1 MIQLYTK
8 KGCKNCDI
16 LKTVLTQNGI
26 DVETVSVGS
35 LEHIRKKYIDFDEQ
49 FDYINSFP
57 VLVNTIGNEN
67 DAPIILG
74 FEESMKMYNEELL
87 DKANNKYTLFP
98 INPKYQHMYELYKK
112 SRASYW
118 QPEEIDFSKDD
129 NDLIKLTGDEKN
141 FIQNILAFFAA
152 SDSLVLEN
160 IGCNFSQE
168 IQIQE
173 ILHCYAIQMGIEA
186 IHSETYSLL
195 LDRYIKNNDEKLKL
209 FNALKHIETIKTKG
223 AWVKKWTNQS
233 QMFAKRL
240 LAFICVEGIMFS
252 GSFCAIYWL
261 KDRGLLPGLCFANEL
276 ISRDEGLHTSVG
288 IEVYKLLNH
297 KLKASEVYEIVC
309 EAVAHEKEFIT
320 ESIPCRLIGM
330 NSDMMKD
337 YIEYVC
343 DYVLSNLGYPKFYN
357 KENPF
362 DFMEKISLDG
372 KTNFF
377 EKRVGEYSKAGV
389 MVSNEE
395 QCFKL
400 DEEF

>member
-1 MIQLYTK
+1 MIHLYSK
-8 KGCKNCDI
+8 KGCKNCDV
-16 LKTVLTQNGI
+16 LKKTLTQNGI
-26 DVETVSVGS
+26 KFENITIGS

-49 FDYINSFP
+49 FDYIDTFP

-67 DAPIILG
+67 DVPIILG
-74 FEESMKMYNEELL
+74 FEESMKLYSEDLL
-87 DKANNKYTLFP
+87 NTANNKYTLFP

-129 NDLIKLTGDEKN
+129 NDLIKLSQDEKH
-141 FIQNILAFFAA
+141 FIHNILAFFAA

-160 IGCNFSQE
+160 IGCNFSKE

-173 ILHCYAIQMGIEA
+173 VLHCYAIQMGIEA

-195 LDRYIKNNDEKLKL
+195 LDRYIKSNEEKMKL
-209 FNALKHIETIKTKG
+209 FNALQNIKTIKAKG
-223 AWVKKWTNQS
+223 AWVKKWTNPD

-261 KDRGLLPGLCFANEL
+261 KNRGLLPGLCFANEL

-288 IEVYKLLNH
+288 IEVYKLLKN
-297 KLKASEVYEIVC
+297 KPIANEVYEIVC
-309 EAVAHEKEFIT
+309 EAVSHEKEFIT

-330 NSDMMKD
+330 NSVMMKD

-343 DYVLSNLGYPKFYN
+343 DYVLTNLGYPKFYN

-362 DFMEKISLDG
+362 EFMEKISLDG

-389 MVSNEE
+389 MVSNED